1 MAETLEDRLSARL
14 TAPAAAQVD
23 VVVGTSADLDCA
35 AAIVSLINEAYGY
48 GRESKGGVLRRLAAG
63 DAGSGANRVLHLA
76 LAQCD
81 RGTEVGCCRSWLR
94 CEVLGWSR
102 GVCRLAGGR
111 LLLLDT
117 LHWLD
122 PVGVRP
128 LGADGGEAR
137 QNRNPNPNRWAG
149 GLLFI
154 PRPALSRCGPTC
166 RGGELPRRSR
176 LRRRLGWPRLL
187 VHGWRA
193 PRP

>member
-23 VVVGTSADLDCA
+23 LVVGTSADSDRA

-81 RGTEVGCCRSWLR
+81 GGTEVGWCRSWLR